1 MRRCVYERCLAR
13 DDPCACQARAFRR
26 ESAAGTQAAG
36 AASALLDRGWGKPQ
50 QPHTD
55 EDGDIRVIIRTI
67 AEGAPPMPTCR
78 IPRPAGSFGGGGV
91 VGVGHGHPHH
101 HRQIV
106 EGGRDKD

>member
-1 MRRCVYERCLAR
+1 V
-13 DDPCACQARAFRR
+13 
-26 ESAAGTQAAG
+26 S

-50 QPHTD
+50 QTHTG

-67 AEGAPPMPTCR
+67 TEGAPPMPSCR
-78 IPRPAGSFGGGGV
+78 VPRPAGSLGGGGV

-106 EGGRDKD
+106 SLLSSTGPHLSRAAKPISSSLASSRRCCSAHGSSV